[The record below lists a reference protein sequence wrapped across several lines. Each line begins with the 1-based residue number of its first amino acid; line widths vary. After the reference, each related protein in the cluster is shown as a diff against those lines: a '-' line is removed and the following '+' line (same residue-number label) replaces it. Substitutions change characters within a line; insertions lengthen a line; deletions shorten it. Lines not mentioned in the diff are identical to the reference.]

1 MIMKDKI
8 KECFERLQKL
18 DINPTLTNM
27 EILLQTLY
35 DLRDIYNEIGG
46 DDNGRNQ
53 ADPERSDNH

>member
-46 DDNGRNQ
+46 EKDGGCKT
-53 ADPERSDNH
+53 DPERSDNH